1 MDGKHRC
8 GRAVDRFWVSYGVLT
23 VVESSV
29 RSLSVRGSFS
39 CCCEDIGGFGL
50 LVFFSFLDMRLY
62 FSVCFE
68 IRFVLNMVSFYQVY
82 FFVVFHVST

>member
-1 MDGKHRC
+1 MFAFCHVCVDGKHRC

-62 FSVCFE
+62 FQC
-68 IRFVLNMVSFYQVY
+68 VLKYVLY
-82 FFVVFHVST
+82 